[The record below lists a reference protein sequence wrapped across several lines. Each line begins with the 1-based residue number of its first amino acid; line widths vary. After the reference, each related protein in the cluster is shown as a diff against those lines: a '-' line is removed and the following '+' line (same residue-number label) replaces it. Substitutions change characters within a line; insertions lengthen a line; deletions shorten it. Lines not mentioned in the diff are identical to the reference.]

1 MSDSTLVCTVEG
13 RIATLRI
20 NRPEVHNAVD
30 IETMRQIETTM
41 AVIRDDDLVR
51 VVVLT
56 GAGNVAFSSGG
67 DMKEMRTFSALTG
80 DRLME
85 AWQRGLDA
93 IETSPKPVIC
103 AINGLAY
110 GGGTE
115 IAMACHI
122 RVAVEGASL
131 GQTEIALDHLPGA
144 GGTQRLP
151 RLVPLGFAYEHLL
164 TGEPIDAMD
173 AWRVGLVNHVWPRDV
188 FAERTMDLA
197 RRIAARSPVAVRYT
211 LDAVREGLKSPLS
224 VGLRLERALATIVLE
239 GEDAKR
245 GLDDFLAKRRS
256 ARPRVT

>member
-1 MSDSTLVCTVEG
+1 MSDPTLLSAVEDG
-13 RIATLRI
+13 VATLRI

-30 IETMRQIETTM
+30 LATMGLIESTMRSM
-41 AVIRDDDLVR
+41 RGDDRVR
-51 VVVLT
+51 VIVLT
-56 GAGNVAFSSGG
+56 GVGDVAFSSGG
-67 DMKEMRTFSALTG
+67 DMKEMQAFSAMTG

-85 AWQRGLDA
+85 AWQGGLDA

-164 TGEPIDAMD
+164 TGEPIDAAD
-173 AWRVGLVNHVWPRDV
+173 AHRVGLVNHVWPRERFV
-188 FAERTMDLA
+188 ERTVDLA
-197 RRIAARSPVAVRYT
+197 RRIAERSPVAVRYT

-224 VGLRLERALATIVLE
+224 VGLRLERALASLVIE
-239 GEDAKR
+239 GADAQR
-245 GLDDFLAKRRS
+245 GLDDFFTRRRNVRTRD
-256 ARPRVT
+256 A

>member
-1 MSDSTLVCTVEG
+1 MSNSKLLCTIEG
-13 RIATLRI
+13 DIATLRI
-20 NRPEVHNAVD
+20 NRPEVCNAVD
-30 IETMRQIETTM
+30 IETMRTIETTM
-41 AVIRDDDLVR
+41 RSMRGDDQVR
-51 VVVLT
+51 VIVLT
-56 GAGNVAFSSGG
+56 GTGDIAFSSGG
-67 DMKEMRTFSALTG
+67 DMKEMQQFSAMQG

-85 AWQRGLDA
+85 AWQCGLDA

-173 AWRVGLVNHVWPRDV
+173 AYRVGLINHVWPPDR
-188 FAERTMDLA
+188 FAERTMELA
-197 RRIAARSPVAVRYT
+197 RRIAQRSPVAVRYT

-224 VGLRLERALATIVLE
+224 VGLRLERALASIVME
-239 GEDAKR
+239 GADAQR
-245 GLDDFLAKRRS
+245 GFDAFFARRRS
-256 ARPRVT
+256 VRSRDS

>member
-1 MSDSTLVCTVEG
+1 MSDSKLLCTVDDG
-13 RIATLRI
+13 IATLRI

-30 IETMRQIETTM
+30 LETMRRIEETM
-41 AVIRDDDLVR
+41 RSMRHDDGVR
-51 VVVLT
+51 VIVLT
-56 GAGNVAFSSGG
+56 GVGDAAFSSGG
-67 DMKEMRTFSALTG
+67 DMKEMQSFSAMTG

-85 AWQRGLDA
+85 AWQAGLDA
-93 IETSPKPVIC
+93 IEISPKPVIC

-131 GQTEIALDHLPGA
+131 GQTEIALGHLPGA

-164 TGEPIDAMD
+164 TGETIDAAD
-173 AWRVGLVNHVWPRDV
+173 AHRVGLVNHVWTRET
-188 FAERTMDLA
+188 FTERTMDLA
-197 RRIAARSPVAVRYT
+197 RRIAARSPDAVRYT

-224 VGLRLERALATIVLE
+224 VGLRLERALASMVIE
-239 GEDAKR
+239 GADARR
-245 GLDDFLAKRRS
+245 GFDDFFAKRRN
-256 ARPRVT
+256 ARSRNS